1 MATLTPTLSL
11 SSTDALSDSLNFSV
25 TASLSVTAPTQGLTR
40 QTITTADNQELVD
53 DAVSGVKYFYAKNL
67 DSTNFVVL
75 QTTASVQYARLSPG
89 EFAFFPIND
98 GAGLE
103 ARADTASCILEF
115 AFFAN
120 KFLIA
125 DLPIL

>member
-1 MATLTPTLSL
+1 MATLTPTLTL
-11 SSTDALSDSLNFSV
+11 ASTDLTSDTAFSFTVTKDLTIDTAGPFRGLS
-25 TASLSVTAPTQGLTR
+25 R

-53 DAVSGVKYFYAKNL
+53 DAVSGVYYFYAKNT

-89 EFAFFPIND
+89 EFCFFPVND
-98 GAGLE
+98 SNGLE

-115 AFFAN
+115 AFF
-120 KFLIA
+120 KKG
-125 DLPIL
+125 

>member
-1 MATLTPTLSL
+1 MATLNATLTL
-11 SSTDALSDSLNFSV
+11 SSTDALSDVLSFTV
-25 TASLSVTAPTQGLTR
+25 TDELTVTAPTQGLSR

-115 AFFAN
+115 AFFA
-120 KFLIA
+120 KS
-125 DLPIL
+125 

>member
-1 MATLTPTLSL
+1 MATLNATLTL
-11 SSTDALSDSLNFSV
+11 SSTDALSDVLSFTV
-25 TASLSVTAPTQGLTR
+25 TDELTVTAPTQGLSR

-53 DAVSGVKYFYAKNL
+53 EAVSGVKYFNAKNL
-67 DSTNFVVL
+67 DSTNFVIL

-103 ARADTASCILEF
+103 ARADTASCVLEY
-115 AFFAN
+115 AYWTKA
-120 KFLIA
+120 
-125 DLPIL
+125 

>member
-1 MATLTPTLSL
+1 MATISVALTLA
-11 SSTDALSDSLNFSV
+11 STDASSDTLNFTVTDSLTVADSGNV
-25 TASLSVTAPTQGLTR
+25 GLSRV
-40 QTITTADNQELVD
+40 TITTADDQELVD

-67 DSTNFVVL
+67 DSTNFVIL

-115 AFFAN
+115 AFFA
-120 KFLIA
+120 KS
-125 DLPIL
+125 

>member
-1 MATLTPTLSL
+1 MATLNATLTL
-11 SSTDALSDSLNFSV
+11 SSTDALSDVLSFTV
-25 TASLSVTAPTQGLTR
+25 TDELSVTAPTQGLWS
-40 QTITTADNQELVD
+40 QTITTADDQDLVD
-53 DAVSGVKYFYAKNL
+53 DARSRVKYFYAKNL
-67 DSTNFVVL
+67 DSTNFVIL

-115 AFFAN
+115 AFFA
-120 KFLIA
+120 KS
-125 DLPIL
+125 

>member
-40 QTITTADNQELVD
+40 QTITTADDQELVD
-53 DAVSGVKYFYAKNL
+53 NAVSGVKYFYAKNL

-115 AFFAN
+115 AFFA
-120 KFLIA
+120 KS
-125 DLPIL
+125 

>member
-1 MATLTPTLSL
+1 MATLNATLTL
-11 SSTDALSDSLNFSV
+11 SSTDALSDVLSFTV
-25 TASLSVTAPTQGLTR
+25 TDELTVTAPTQGLSR
-40 QTITTADNQELVD
+40 QTITTADDQELVD

-67 DSTNFVVL
+67 DSTNFVIL

-89 EFAFFPIND
+89 EFAVFPIND

-115 AFFAN
+115 AFFA
-120 KFLIA
+120 KS
-125 DLPIL
+125 